1 MKVSRSFIAITV
13 AFSLAMLPSAI
24 AVDKTSSRSA
34 GPTPTTV
41 VNTILSGAGIPSKTL
56 GINGDFYID
65 TKNLNLYGPKS
76 KGVWKVSTSLRA
88 NEVPVIANVIGE
100 PGAMGQTGAKGATGA
115 TGARGETGLQGLQG
129 PQGLQGVQGVQ
140 GTKGDNGINGS
151 TGATGTQGV
160 QGTNGD
166 NGTNGAQG
174 IQGLQGLTGAA
185 GTNGL
190 TGAQGLPGLQ
200 GATGVTGNAG
210 ATGATGGQGAKG
222 DTGLTGAAG
231 GQGSQGAKGDTGL
244 TGATGGQGSQGAT
257 GGQGAKG
264 DTGLTG
270 STGGQGSQGGK
281 GDTGLTGSTGSQG
294 EAGISVSKFVIL
306 PLTTFGTGSAG
317 NSATNAFFTTSSSGS
332 YTFEILLSGIIG
344 VSNPMKLY
352 AEIVTGNETI
362 GSQFAVASDAIT
374 AVNGVSGRQYGF
386 RIIGAVANVNSGITY
401 SIRIGINDASA
412 SIDITFM
419 GRALVNKVGSIG

>member
-140 GTKGDNGINGS
+140 GTKGDNGVNGS

-160 QGTNGD
+160 QGTKGD

-190 TGAQGLPGLQ
+190 TGAQGLSGLQ
-200 GATGVTGNAG
+200 GAPGVTGNAG

-222 DTGLTGAAG
+222 DTGLTG
-231 GQGSQGAKGDTGL
+231 S
-244 TGATGGQGSQGAT
+244 TGGQGSQGAT

-270 STGGQGSQGGK
+270 AAGSST
-281 GDTGLTGSTGSQG
+281 TT
-294 EAGISVSKFVIL
+294 VSYFVDL
-306 PLTTFGTGSAG
+306 GTWTL
-317 NSATNAFFTTSSSGS
+317 ATNQNLGSSDSSGFITLDAGS
-332 YTFEILLSGIIG
+332 YTFNISVDGTFAPEASEAMFIGMQVIGSSGSVDYQVFVSDTKAFINGVGRRHLQFFIIG
-344 VSNPMKLY
+344 K
-352 AEIVTGNETI
+352 IVTD
-362 GSQFAVASDAIT
+362 VASTLKLRAIDQFGAT
-374 AVNGVSGRQYGF
+374 SGSMLNF
-386 RIIGAVANVNSGITY
+386 K
-401 SIRIGINDASA
+401 
-412 SIDITFM
+412 

>member
-140 GTKGDNGINGS
+140 GTKGDNGVNGS

-222 DTGLTGAAG
+222 DTGLTGSTG
-231 GQGSQGAKGDTGL
+231 GQGSQGATGV
-244 TGATGGQGSQGAT
+244 TGNAGATGAT

-270 STGGQGSQGGK
+270 STGGQGSQGATGGQGAK
-281 GDTGLTGSTGSQG
+281 GDTGLTGAAGSSTTT
-294 EAGISVSKFVIL
+294 VSYFVDL
-306 PLTTFGTGSAG
+306 GTWTL
-317 NSATNAFFTTSSSGS
+317 ATNQNLGSSDSSGFITLDAGS
-332 YTFEILLSGIIG
+332 YTFNISVDGTFAPEASEAMFIGMQVIGSSGSVDYQVFVSDTKAFINGVGRRHLQFFIIG
-344 VSNPMKLY
+344 K
-352 AEIVTGNETI
+352 IVTD
-362 GSQFAVASDAIT
+362 VASTLKLRAIDQFGAT
-374 AVNGVSGRQYGF
+374 SGSMLNF
-386 RIIGAVANVNSGITY
+386 K
-401 SIRIGINDASA
+401 
-412 SIDITFM
+412 